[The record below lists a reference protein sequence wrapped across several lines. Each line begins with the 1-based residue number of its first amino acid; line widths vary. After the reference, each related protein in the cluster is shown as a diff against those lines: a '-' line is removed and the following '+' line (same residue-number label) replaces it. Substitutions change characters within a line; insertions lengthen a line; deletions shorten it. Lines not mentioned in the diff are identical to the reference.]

1 MNKTTLAVGLLA
13 IPHDLVGAR
22 PQRDSRLST
31 VIVGMNFHLGVIMHR
46 LVLMCSL
53 LAAPILAQAQ
63 TSQTC
68 APVTEQQVK
77 GFFDRWNASLKTLN
91 PDEVLKNYASDA
103 ILLPT
108 VSNQPRLTQAERR
121 DYFVHFLEN
130 KPQGVI
136 DQRVIRLG
144 CNDAI
149 DSGLYTFTMGDG
161 KTVPA
166 RYTFVYSYQ
175 DGKWLIVSH
184 HSSAMPEKK

>member
-1 MNKTTLAVGLLA
+1 M
-13 IPHDLVGAR
+13 R
-22 PQRDSRLST
+22 RLILT
-31 VIVGMNFHLGVIMHR
+31 CIV
-46 LVLMCSL
+46 
-53 LAAPILAQAQ
+53 LAAPALAQAQ
-63 TSQTC
+63 TSQSC
-68 APVTEQQVK
+68 APVTEQQTK

-130 KPQGVI
+130 KPQGMI

-161 KTVPA
+161 KKVRA
-166 RYTFVYSYQ
+166 RYTFVYNYL
-175 DGKWLIVSH
+175 DGQWLIVSH
-184 HSSAMPEKK
+184 HSSAMPEKD

>member
-1 MNKTTLAVGLLA
+1 M
-13 IPHDLVGAR
+13 R
-22 PQRDSRLST
+22 RLILT
-31 VIVGMNFHLGVIMHR
+31 CI
-46 LVLMCSL
+46 L
-53 LAAPILAQAQ
+53 LAAPTLAQAQ

-68 APVTEQQVK
+68 ASVTEQQVK
-77 GFFDRWNASLKTLN
+77 GFFDRWNASLKTLK

-108 VSNQPRLTQAERR
+108 VSNQPRLTQTERR

-161 KTVPA
+161 KKVRA
-166 RYTFVYSYQ
+166 RYTFVYNYQ
-175 DGKWLIVSH
+175 DGQWLIVSH
-184 HSSAMPEKK
+184 HSSAMPEKE